1 MQDND
6 PHTAFRLCALAEAI
20 RLTKEAYQMTKD
32 ERVAAAALVLTEL
45 ALNEADE
52 MNKDRR
58 IAPDE

>member
-6 PHTAFRLCALAEAI
+6 ARTAFRLCALAEAI

-32 ERVAAAALVLTEL
+32 GRVAAAALVLTEL